1 MAVTYEVETWQDIV
15 DLATQSQAD
24 AFTDDVT
31 IKLTSDIDCNSEI
44 PEGVE
49 STLNFKTRKSA
60 VVTITIDG
68 YYEVNG
74 EAKSH
79 VIKNLRTHVITPVY
93 IFRATNASTVSAAGI
108 ALMLRNI
115 DFANLILDKEIIY
128 TTGSSQLVGIYNC
141 RFVGKRSCNLFAGY
155 YNRAHSLTRCYFNVK
170 YSEVSPTLA
179 KLLIFRSATSS
190 SITDL
195 SMNFC
200 RVVESYNG
208 WQPDDTK
215 SCTSFGNAKLNGC
228 YISGEIVG
236 GSVLTLTSMYAQ
248 DSSIQNVIDADLK
261 TTAQQGTT
269 ITVNAPEGVWRND
282 IHSTDSSITG
292 TYSYTNTNQYALPE
306 TPSDMVDTT
315 ELYNDGFDVVH

>member
-1 MAVTYEVETWQDIV
+1 MPTFEVSTWAEIAN
-15 DLATQSQAD
+15 LATQSQAD

-49 STLNFKTRKSA
+49 STLNFKTRKNA
-60 VVTITIDG
+60 VVTVTIDG

-79 VIKNLRTHVITPVY
+79 VIRNLRTHVTTPVY
-93 IFRATNASTVSAAGI
+93 IFKATNASTVSAAGI

-115 DFANLILDKEIIY
+115 DFINLILDKEIIY
-128 TTGSSQLVGIYNC
+128 TSESSQQIGIYNC
-141 RFVGKRSCNLFAGY
+141 RFVGKRSCNLFVGR
-155 YNRAHSLTRCYFNVK
+155 YNKAHSLTKCYFNVK
-170 YSEVSPTLA
+170 YSDVSPTLA

-208 WQPDDTK
+208 WQPDNTK

-261 TTAQQGTT
+261 TTAEQSTT

-282 IHSTDSSITG
+282 IHSTDTTVTA
-292 TYSYTNTNQYALPE
+292 TYTYTNTNQYALPE
-306 TPSDMVDTT
+306 TPSDMVNTT
-315 ELYNDGFDVVH
+315 KLYNDGFDVVH